1 MRRRLVRPA
10 SSTDARAVGGQ
21 NSGGMAATIPPS
33 VSDRTFWAV
42 ADHWI
47 TDSPRAPAVLYFV
60 VTALPKAVLT
70 TDDPEQVPVPK
81 TPVVA

>member
-1 MRRRLVRPA
+1 M
-10 SSTDARAVGGQ
+10 
-21 NSGGMAATIPPS
+21 ATIPPS
-33 VSDRTFWAV
+33 ASGRTFLAV

-60 VTALPKAVLT
+60 VTALPKPVLT

-81 TPVVA
+81 TPVAA